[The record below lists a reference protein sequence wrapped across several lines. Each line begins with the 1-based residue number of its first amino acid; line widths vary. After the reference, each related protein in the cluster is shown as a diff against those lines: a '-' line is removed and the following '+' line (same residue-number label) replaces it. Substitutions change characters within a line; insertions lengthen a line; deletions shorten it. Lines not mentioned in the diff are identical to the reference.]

1 MLDPLT
7 GIPSKF
13 KNWVVEATL
22 IWLVSVLDKLLF
34 KTVGSISDSKLKENI
49 QDFTYSIDTFKQFE
63 PKTFTWKNPEMHKAG
78 TIRGFTGQDIE
89 SVDNYFAR
97 TQAIDP
103 KKGGAQG
110 EDNPDYGIIPDNV
123 AKLSKLTEKDAM
135 YISVIKQ
142 LIARIEALES

>member
-1 MLDPLT
+1 MSAL
-7 GIPSKF
+7 ISQYQNSKPSVINMSK
-13 KNWVVEATL
+13 K
-22 IWLVSVLDKLLF
+22 I
-34 KTVGSISDSKLKENI
+34 SII
-49 QDFTYSIDTFKQFE
+49 
-63 PKTFTWKNPEMHKAG
+63 G
-78 TIRGFTGQDIE
+78 GRGFTGQDIE

-110 EDNPDYGIIPDNV
+110 EDNPDYDIIPDNV

-142 LIARIEALES
+142 LITRIEALES